1 MTRAVY
7 VAASEAESN
16 KGTVALGLM
25 ELLSRQVETVGV
37 FRPVVR
43 AGREDNLVNT
53 IRSRFQLA
61 QPYEACAGVPYDQVH
76 ADTERATG
84 DILAR
89 YFDVQGRPVESD
101 LEDRIVGLSLE
112 DVRQIPT
119 VIAVAGG
126 PSKVVP
132 ILGALRGRYVDV
144 LITDETTAQQ
154 LLARRKS
161 ED

>member
-61 QPYEACAGVPYDQVH
+61 QPYEACAGVTYDQVH

-84 DILAR
+84 DIVAR
-89 YFDVQGRPVESD
+89 YRALAGHCDAVVVIGTDYTDVGAPTEFEFNARLAADLGTPVVNVVSGR
-101 LEDRIVGLSLE
+101 G
-112 DVRQIPT
+112 
-119 VIAVAGG
+119 
-126 PSKVVP
+126 
-132 ILGALRGRYVDV
+132 
-144 LITDETTAQQ
+144 
-154 LLARRKS
+154 
-161 ED
+161 